1 MRKEQDDDAVLETDE
16 IDARMSAAAVGVAS
30 EEELLGID
38 ERAEYLDPPVDLRSK
53 APERKRKRGEKE
65 PVEAAEAALERMS
78 KSFEFWMADETGR
91 LAALWAEAEEAGYDE
106 QTRDAFYRAAHD
118 IKGQAATLGFPL
130 AGRVAASL
138 CRLLDSISDGERL
151 PRPLVRQHVQSVRA
165 MVSELT
171 REEITPTA
179 QALAERLDEVTR
191 DFLSQIDHAA

>member
-1 MRKEQDDDAVLETDE
+1 MRKKDDDGAVLETDE
-16 IDARMSAAAVGVAS
+16 ADARTAAVGVAS

-38 ERAEYLDPPVDLRSK
+38 DQAEYMDPPVDLRSK

-78 KSFEFWMADETGR
+78 KSFEVWMADETGR
-91 LAALWAEAEEAGYDE
+91 LAALWSEAEEAGYDE

-130 AGRVAASL
+130 AGRVAGSL
-138 CRLLDSISDGERL
+138 CRLLDSIRDGERL

-165 MVSELT
+165 MVTELT

-179 QALAERLDEVTR
+179 QALAERLDEVTK
-191 DFLSQIDHAA
+191 DYLAQIDHAA